1 MDSIDISDLAFS
13 LSNLSE
19 VNEAL
24 NSSAENITSLV
35 SETIPEF
42 VSETIPE
49 FVSETIPEFVSETI
63 PDIKEIDNN
72 LLYLGIGL
80 LLAVLFGFFI
90 YNYYKNKNKHVHFQ
104 DNIENVQNN
113 YQKQVNNDF
122 ISDF

>member
-24 NSSAENITSLV
+24 NSSAENITSL
-35 SETIPEF
+35 